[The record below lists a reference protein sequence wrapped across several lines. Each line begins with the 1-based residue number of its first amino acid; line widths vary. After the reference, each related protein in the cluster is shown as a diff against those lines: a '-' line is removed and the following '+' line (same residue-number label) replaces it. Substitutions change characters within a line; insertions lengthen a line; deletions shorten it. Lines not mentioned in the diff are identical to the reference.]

1 MNWQKALSNFR
12 MYLRIE
18 RGLSENSIENYSLD
32 IRSFKDF
39 LYNQSIDETPLNC
52 KQETIKKYIYETAK
66 ILSEHTQARRISGL
80 RSFFDYLIFEKYR
93 STNPTD
99 LVEIPKLGKKLPD
112 VLSVNE
118 IELII
123 KNLDLS
129 HPQGHRNRA
138 IVETL
143 YGSGLRVSEIINL
156 NLSNLFFKESLIQV
170 SGKGNKQRLVPMG
183 SVSKKHLEIYIKQV
197 RNCQKIDNKY
207 QDLVFLNRNGKQ
219 LTRQMIFTLIRNLA
233 LKAKIDKKIG
243 PHTFRHSFATHL
255 LENGADLRT
264 IQVLLGHESITTT
277 EIYTHLDTHHLKQ
290 IIKKFHP
297 RSENQSSI
305 TRRKPSP

>member
-1 MNWQKALSNFR
+1 
-12 MYLRIE
+12 
-18 RGLSENSIENYSLD
+18 
-32 IRSFKDF
+32 
-39 LYNQSIDETPLNC
+39 
-52 KQETIKKYIYETAK
+52 
-66 ILSEHTQARRISGL
+66 
-80 RSFFDYLIFEKYR
+80 
-93 STNPTD
+93 
-99 LVEIPKLGKKLPD
+99 
-112 VLSVNE
+112 
-118 IELII
+118 
-123 KNLDLS
+123 
-129 HPQGHRNRA
+129 
-138 IVETL
+138 
-143 YGSGLRVSEIINL
+143 
-156 NLSNLFFKESLIQV
+156 
-170 SGKGNKQRLVPMG
+170 MG

>member
-118 IELII
+118 IELIL

-297 RSENQSSI
+297 RSENQSST

>member
-1 MNWQKALSNFR
+1 MNWQKALDNFR
-12 MYLRIE
+12 MYLKIE
-18 RGLSENSIENYSLD
+18 RGLSENSIKNYSLD
-32 IRSFKDF
+32 ISSFMDF
-39 LYNQSIDETPLNC
+39 LYTQKINETPLNC
-52 KQETIKKYIYETAK
+52 KQETVKKYIYETAK
-66 ILSEHTQARRISGL
+66 TLSEHTQARRISGL

-99 LVEIPKLGKKLPD
+99 LIENPKLGKRLPD
-112 VLSVNE
+112 VLSVSE
-118 IELII
+118 IELIV

-138 IVETL
+138 IIETL
-143 YGSGLRVSEIINL
+143 YGSGLRVSEIVNL
-156 NLSNLFFKESLIQV
+156 NLSNLFLKESLIQV
-170 SGKGNKQRLVPMG
+170 TGKGNKQRLVPMG
-183 SVSKKHLEIYIKQV
+183 SVSKKYLKIYIKQI
-197 RNCQKIDNKY
+197 RGFQKIDNKY
-207 QDLVFLNRNGKQ
+207 QDLVFLNRNGKR
-219 LTRQMIFTLIRNLA
+219 LTRQMIFTLIRSLA
-233 LKAKIDKKIG
+233 SKAKIDKKIG

-297 RSENQSSI
+297 RSKN
-305 TRRKPSP
+305 

>member
-52 KQETIKKYIYETAK
+52 KQETVKKYIYETAK

>member
-1 MNWQKALSNFR
+1 MNWQKALDNFR
-12 MYLRIE
+12 MYLKIE
-18 RGLSENSIENYSLD
+18 RGLSQNSIENYSLD
-32 IRSFKDF
+32 IRSFKNF
-39 LYNQSIDETPLNC
+39 LCDQKIDETPLNC
-52 KQETIKKYIYETAK
+52 KQETVKKYIYETAK

-99 LVEIPKLGKKLPD
+99 LVETPKLGKKLPD
-112 VLSVNE
+112 VLSVSE
-118 IELII
+118 IELIL

-138 IVETL
+138 IIETL
-143 YGSGLRVSEIINL
+143 YGSGLRVSEIVNL

-170 SGKGNKQRLVPMG
+170 TGKGNKQRLVPMG
-183 SVSKKHLEIYIKQV
+183 SISKKYLEIYIKQV
-197 RNCQKIDNKY
+197 RNFQKIDNKD

-219 LTRQMIFTLIRNLA
+219 LTRQMIFTLVQTLA
-233 LKAKIDKKIG
+233 SKAKIDKKIG

-264 IQVLLGHESITTT
+264 IQILLGHESITTT
-277 EIYTHLDTHHLKQ
+277 EIYTHLDTQHLKK
-290 IIKKFHP
+290 IMRKFHP
-297 RSENQSSI
+297 RSEN
-305 TRRKPSP
+305 